1 MPRDS
6 SFQVPSKTITIEQEI
21 KRSRFISTAGRAGNK
36 KSAKEFINSVSEK
49 YSDATHNCYAF
60 VAGNPFSTTEI
71 GFGDDREVS
80 GTAGKPML
88 SVLQHK
94 KIGEIVVVVSRYFGG
109 TKLGT
114 GGLVRAYSSSVQ
126 LALENLPLV
135 KCVVVKTVQI
145 IYEYQYENSI
155 RQILNK
161 YHIEIKDSNYSENVE
176 MKIEVPIDEL
186 EELNIELQNS
196 TSGKVALLEI
206 K

>member
-6 SFQVPSKTITIEQEI
+6 SFQVPSKTITVEQDI
-21 KRSRFISTAGRAGNK
+21 KRSRFITTAARAGNK

-126 LALENLPLV
+126 LVLEKLPLV
-135 KCVVVKTVQI
+135 NCVPVKTVQI

-161 YHIEIKDSNYSENVE
+161 MNIEIKDSNYSENVE
-176 MKIEVPIDEL
+176 MKIEVPEDKL
-186 EELNIELQNS
+186 EELDTELQNS
-196 TSGKVALLEI
+196 TSGNVAIEEI
-206 K
+206 

>member
-1 MPRDS
+1 MQKAS
-6 SFQVPSKTITIEQEI
+6 SFQVPSKTITVEQDI
-21 KRSRFISTAGRAGNK
+21 KRSRFISTAGRAVNK
-36 KSAKEFINSVSEK
+36 ESAKEFINSVSEK

-80 GTAGKPML
+80 GMAGKPML

-126 LALENLPLV
+126 LALENLPLIDCVSV
-135 KCVVVKTVQI
+135 KAVQI

-176 MKIEVPIDEL
+176 MKIEVPIDGL

-196 TSGKVALLEI
+196 TSGKVAIEEI
-206 K
+206 